1 MESVRNRFKSVRK
14 ELGFNQQQFAN
25 ELGISQTHVSAIETG
40 RENPSTSLLKLLC
53 AKFSIK
59 EDWLICG
66 VGKPLNEWDMST
78 DDGVRAKY
86 EQRKFYFEKALRNA
100 TGEDL
105 ICMVEAFCYLTEALK
120 VKPGKLHPREVTA
133 YRKTICSIIHELE
146 NFPVILNPMFMNP
159 KEESRESDE

>member
-1 MESVRNRFKSVRK
+1 MKNVSERFKAVRK

-59 EDWLICG
+59 EDWLISG
-66 VGKPLNEWDMST
+66 VGKPLNEWNMST
-78 DDGVRAKY
+78 DDGIRAKY
-86 EQRKFYFEKALRNA
+86 EQRKVYFEKALRNA

-105 ICMVEAFCYLTEALK
+105 ICMVEAFCYLAGALD
-120 VKPGKLHPREVTA
+120 VQPGRLHPFEITA

-146 NFPVILNPMFMNP
+146 NFPIIMTSKFSTSNGDG
-159 KEESRESDE
+159 R